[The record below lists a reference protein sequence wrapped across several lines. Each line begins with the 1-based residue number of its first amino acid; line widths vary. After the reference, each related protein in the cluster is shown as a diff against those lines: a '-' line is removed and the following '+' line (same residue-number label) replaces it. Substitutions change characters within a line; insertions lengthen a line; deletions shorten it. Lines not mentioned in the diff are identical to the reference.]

1 MSDPVDYYGDMSVPH
16 VKRPDLPEFMTWEDL
31 ERLPEEIAA
40 QIELWDGRVVWVRR
54 GPAEHQAFMFNV
66 TSALKRVA
74 RKATTEQPDRCWRAD
89 LETNVFFGSTGKSD
103 FVTPDFLV
111 YRCLKTPYQEIR
123 ADDVVLVGEVLSP
136 SNTQTD
142 IEAKKARY
150 ASGGIP
156 WYWEVTLAREASAID
171 TVRAYVLET
180 EPGRLPDGVHP
191 LRPANYLMAGEW
203 TAANR
208 DGIEI
213 DFPFPISIPW
223 SELDF

>member
-1 MSDPVDYYGDMSVPH
+1 
-16 VKRPDLPEFMTWEDL
+16 MTWEEL

-54 GPAEHQAFMFNV
+54 GPAERQAFMFNL
-66 TSALKRVA
+66 TSALKPCA
-74 RKATTEQPDRCWRAD
+74 RAAKTEQPERCWRAD
-89 LETNVFFGSTGKSD
+89 LATNVFFGRTGKSD
-103 FVTPDFLV
+103 FVTPDFVV
-111 YRCLKTPYQEIR
+111 YRCLETPYQDLR
-123 ADDVVLVGEVLSP
+123 ADDVVLAGEVLSP
-136 SNTQTD
+136 ANTQID

-150 ASGGIP
+150 AGGGIP

-171 TVRAYVLET
+171 IVRAYVLET

-203 TAANR
+203 TSADR

-213 DFPFPISIPW
+213 DFPFAIRIPW
-223 SELDF
+223 PELAF